1 MMVGKLSKRY
11 QMNVC
16 ASGGVLVKLFY
27 PYRLRKYDEEL
38 VVSFPDVPEA
48 LTSGSTREEAHAM
61 ARDALIAALEGY
73 VQLGRE
79 LPRPSGGELVIE
91 LDSRQVSASRH

>member
-1 MMVGKLSKRY
+1 MRHGVMKL
-11 QMNVC
+11 
-16 ASGGVLVKLFY
+16 AY
-27 PYRLRKYDEEL
+27 PYTLRQFADGL

-48 LTSGSTREEAHAM
+48 LTSGKTREEAQVM

-79 LPRPSGGELVIE
+79 LPRPSLGKQVIE
-91 LDSRQVSASRH
+91 LSPWEVYGLRR